1 MSLTVT
7 EVKDLL
13 EITSTSH
20 DNVIAAMLPL
30 ITLQI
35 NDYCGGAFSHQI
47 KEEEITFTSAGAS
60 GYQIL
65 DYNPIVRNSVT
76 VTSTDRGTPF
86 YGDAYFHDIPQVTY
100 PIPSTYVEDY
110 RIDYEGGRI
119 YVPSTF
125 SQILDETTDTGKVY
139 VTYSYVDLY
148 GGGKIA
154 AARVL
159 QQHYT
164 QPSGIGS
171 ESVGSLSRSY
181 VGGGSAGFDGYVS
194 AILAPYKR
202 PRLI

>member
-20 DNVIAAMLPL
+20 DSVIAAMLPL

-35 NDYCGGAFSHQI
+35 NEYCGGAFSHQI
-47 KEEEITFTSAGAS
+47 KEELVTFTAIGSS
-60 GYQIL
+60 GYQTL
-65 DYNPIVRNSVT
+65 VHNPVIRNSVT
-76 VTSTDRGTPF
+76 VTSTARETPY

-119 YVPSTF
+119 Y
-125 SQILDETTDTGKVY
+125 IETTDSQIGSTDSVF

-159 QQHYT
+159 QQHYN

-181 VGGGSAGFDGYVS
+181 VGGGSYGFDGYVS